1 MSEASRAEV
10 GDSERRVDNRGGEG
24 FDIDRPQ
31 PPGLSFVDLTIS
43 VPPTM
48 SVREAHD
55 VESQVREAVMT
66 ARREVRELK
75 VHVHSFDEEEP
86 EQKVE
91 MNGKDRVVKSD
102 FGRDGC

>member
-1 MSEASRAEV
+1 
-10 GDSERRVDNRGGEG
+10 
-24 FDIDRPQ
+24 
-31 PPGLSFVDLTIS
+31 
-43 VPPTM
+43 M

>member
-1 MSEASRAEV
+1 
-10 GDSERRVDNRGGEG
+10 
-24 FDIDRPQ
+24 
-31 PPGLSFVDLTIS
+31 
-43 VPPTM
+43 M

-55 VESQVREAVMT
+55 VESSVREAVMT

-75 VHVHSFDEEEP
+75 VHVHSYEEGEEDHP
-86 EQKVE
+86 VE